1 MFILYFDWLFIS
13 FMDYSYLK
21 FASRDNIFLFMNNI
35 KIDIQFQRNPNK
47 KLSIIIKNS
56 QSDLFSHNR
65 TV

>member
-35 KIDIQFQRNPNK
+35 KIDIQFHRNPNK